1 MFCENFQLMGG
12 GWVGSTKRCKSKW
25 RKERKNSSECRWKFK
40 TLWIFYRLLRKNWV
54 IFEPPTSH
62 LRTHALFILKRENI
76 GLFCIKRDISNSISC
91 SSSKQ
96 RKREIVPSHKPDGNI
111 SHVHTH
117 THKSQHVYTLLF
129 LCKIRLKWNAFIH
142 LNQRRMIEFWHQC
155 PQSDHYHFIAAW
167 RKLIIE
173 RLDGVNMFYMFKRNN
188 IVYCG

>member
-117 THKSQHVYTLLF
+117 TQKPARVYFTVLMQNKAEMKCFYSSKSKTYDRVLTPVPSEWSLSFHSCVKKADY
-129 LCKIRLKWNAFIH
+129 
-142 LNQRRMIEFWHQC
+142 
-155 PQSDHYHFIAAW
+155 
-167 RKLIIE
+167 RKV
-173 RLDGVNMFYMFKRNN
+173 GW
-188 IVYCG
+188 G